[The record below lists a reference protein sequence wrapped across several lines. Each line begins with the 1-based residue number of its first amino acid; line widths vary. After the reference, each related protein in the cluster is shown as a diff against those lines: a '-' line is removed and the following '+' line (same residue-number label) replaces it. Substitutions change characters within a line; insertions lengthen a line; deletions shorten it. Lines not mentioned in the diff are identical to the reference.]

1 MFFLLFIILAGDVRF
16 ELTLRART
24 LRDAKCRP
32 GSTPGLISHNK
43 RVGGTNRS
51 SHTGAFLISRRQH
64 PSCLKCTSAG
74 FAFGRTGLHLLR
86 PLPVANMGGG
96 FYCFTAGSEALVNVC
111 TDYHRTLPLRG
122 DTTVI
127 PKYLTSTLP
136 DFNTAIDSW
145 VRAQR
150 ICRLLPS
157 AMGFTVFSL
166 TIIMTILWS
175 SRFGEFRVAAQFL
188 LLAAKACRL
197 YLSANILCE
206 IYSLRG

>member
-1 MFFLLFIILAGDVRF
+1 MFFLLFIIWAGDVRF

-32 GSTPGLISHNK
+32 GSTPGLISHDK

-51 SHTGAFLISRRQH
+51 SHTGAFLISRRQP

-86 PLPVANMGGG
+86 PLPVANMGGE
-96 FYCFTAGSEALVNVC
+96 FLLLFCRFEALINVC
-111 TDYHRTLPLRG
+111 TDLHRTLPLRG

-136 DFNTAIDSW
+136 DFNAAIDSW
-145 VRAQR
+145 VRAQH

-157 AMGFTVFSL
+157 AMGFNDFSL
-166 TIIMTILWS
+166 SII
-175 SRFGEFRVAAQFL
+175 V
-188 LLAAKACRL
+188 
-197 YLSANILCE
+197 
-206 IYSLRG
+206 